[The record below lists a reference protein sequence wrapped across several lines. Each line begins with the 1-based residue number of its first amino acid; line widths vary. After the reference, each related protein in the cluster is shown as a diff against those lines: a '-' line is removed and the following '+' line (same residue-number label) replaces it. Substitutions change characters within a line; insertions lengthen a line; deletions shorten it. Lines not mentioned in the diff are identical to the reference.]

1 MRKEN
6 VIRIGGGI
14 MEREKRQEF
23 SARIT
28 QANRSELLVIVY
40 EIVQEELTEALAEFE
55 KQELQKFDISLQ
67 NAQKFLNELM
77 GTLNYEYEI
86 SYQLLSIYRF
96 VNKIIIEARIK
107 RQDKDIEV
115 CIRLLEKLRHAY
127 AEVASKDQAGPMM
140 SNVQK
145 LYSGLTYGKGALS
158 EVSVDVNGG
167 HRGLYA

>member
-1 MRKEN
+1 M
-6 VIRIGGGI
+6 
-14 MEREKRQEF
+14 
-23 SARIT
+23 
-28 QANRSELLVIVY
+28 
-40 EIVQEELTEALAEFE
+40 
-55 KQELQKFDISLQ
+55 
-67 NAQKFLNELM
+67 
-77 GTLNYEYEI
+77 
-86 SYQLLSIYRF
+86 LSIYRF

-107 RQDKDIEV
+107 RQDKDIEA

>member
-6 VIRIGGGI
+6 AIRIGGGI

-67 NAQKFLNELM
+67 NAQNF
-77 GTLNYEYEI
+77 
-86 SYQLLSIYRF
+86 
-96 VNKIIIEARIK
+96 
-107 RQDKDIEV
+107 
-115 CIRLLEKLRHAY
+115 
-127 AEVASKDQAGPMM
+127 
-140 SNVQK
+140 
-145 LYSGLTYGKGALS
+145 
-158 EVSVDVNGG
+158 
-167 HRGLYA
+167 